1 MKYYVQF
8 MLICLFAVIGE
19 ALSTFF
25 KLPIPGSI
33 IGLFLLLIA
42 LQLKWIRLRHIH
54 AVAEFLIA
62 NMTILFL
69 PAGVGIMERWNAIS
83 ANIVPI
89 ILIIMGA
96 LVLNIVVIAVVVGF
110 IKNILKVITRRLN
123 VANFFN
129 TPLFGL
135 TLSVLA
141 YTIGLL
147 IIAVFLIL

>member
-1 MKYYVQF
+1 M
-8 MLICLFAVIGE
+8 
-19 ALSTFF
+19 
-25 KLPIPGSI
+25 
-33 IGLFLLLIA
+33 LLIA

-89 ILIIMGA
+89 ILIMGA

-110 IKNILKVITRRLN
+110 IKKHFEGDYEEVKR
-123 VANFFN
+123 
-129 TPLFGL
+129 G
-135 TLSVLA
+135 
-141 YTIGLL
+141 
-147 IIAVFLIL
+147 

>member
-1 MKYYVQF
+1 MIKPRRKREILVQF

-19 ALSTFF
+19 AISTFF

-69 PAGVGIMERWNAIS
+69 PAGVGIMDVGMLFQR
-83 ANIVPI
+83 
-89 ILIIMGA
+89 ILS
-96 LVLNIVVIAVVVGF
+96 L
-110 IKNILKVITRRLN
+110 
-123 VANFFN
+123 
-129 TPLFGL
+129 LF
-135 TLSVLA
+135 
-141 YTIGLL
+141 
-147 IIAVFLIL
+147 

>member
-54 AVAEFLIA
+54 AVAEFYA
-62 NMTILFL
+62 NMTILFCQQ
-69 PAGVGIMERWNAIS
+69 V
-83 ANIVPI
+83 
-89 ILIIMGA
+89 
-96 LVLNIVVIAVVVGF
+96 
-110 IKNILKVITRRLN
+110 
-123 VANFFN
+123 
-129 TPLFGL
+129 
-135 TLSVLA
+135 SVLWNVGMLFQR
-141 YTIGLL
+141 ILSLL
-147 IIAVFLIL
+147 F

>member
-19 ALSTFF
+19 AISTFF

-62 NMTILFL
+62 NMTILFFQNKRL
-69 PAGVGIMERWNAIS
+69 FKE
-83 ANIVPI
+83 
-89 ILIIMGA
+89 
-96 LVLNIVVIAVVVGF
+96 VVI
-110 IKNILKVITRRLN
+110 KNSYVTTYIGADKVPRLSKYK
-123 VANFFN
+123 FEYFKQ
-129 TPLFGL
+129 
-135 TLSVLA
+135 SD
-141 YTIGLL
+141 
-147 IIAVFLIL
+147 

>member
-19 ALSTFF
+19 AISTFF

-69 PAGVGIMERWNAIS
+69 PPAVGIMEKFDVIAPYLLP
-83 ANIVPI
+83 IVLIIFFAAVINI
-89 ILIIMGA
+89 ILIA
-96 LVLNIVVIAVVVGF
+96 FVVQF
-110 IKNILKVITRRLN
+110 IKRR
-123 VANFFN
+123 FEGDYEKGD
-129 TPLFGL
+129 TK
-135 TLSVLA
+135 
-141 YTIGLL
+141 
-147 IIAVFLIL
+147 

>member
-19 ALSTFF
+19 AISTFF

-62 NMTILFL
+62 NMYYPLL
-69 PAGVGIMERWNAIS
+69 PAGVGIMERWNAYFS
-83 ANIVPI
+83 EYCPYYFDYYGS
-89 ILIIMGA
+89 LG
-96 LVLNIVVIAVVVGF
+96 
-110 IKNILKVITRRLN
+110 
-123 VANFFN
+123 
-129 TPLFGL
+129 
-135 TLSVLA
+135 S
-141 YTIGLL
+141 
-147 IIAVFLIL
+147 

>member
-19 ALSTFF
+19 AISTFF

-69 PAGVGIMERWNAIS
+69 PAGVGINGTMECYFS
-83 ANIVPI
+83 EYCPYYFDYYGS
-89 ILIIMGA
+89 LG
-96 LVLNIVVIAVVVGF
+96 
-110 IKNILKVITRRLN
+110 
-123 VANFFN
+123 
-129 TPLFGL
+129 
-135 TLSVLA
+135 S
-141 YTIGLL
+141 
-147 IIAVFLIL
+147 

>member
-96 LVLNIVVIAVVVGF
+96 CRACANGSADADFGCTFFHGNHHNI
-110 IKNILKVITRRLN
+110 
-123 VANFFN
+123 
-129 TPLFGL
+129 
-135 TLSVLA
+135 A
-141 YTIGLL
+141 YSDSSCQQCSQTYHPVSYTHLDVYKRQHVHL
-147 IIAVFLIL
+147 

>member
-1 MKYYVQF
+1 MKYYIQF

-25 KLPIPGSI
+25 KLPVPGSI

-42 LQLKWIRLRHIH
+42 LQLKWIRPRHIH
-54 AVAEFLIA
+54 AVAEFLIV

-89 ILIIMGA
+89 ILGA
-96 LVLNIVVIAVVVGF
+96 LVLNIVVIAVVVVY
-110 IKNILKVITRRLN
+110 IKKHFEGDYEEVNHD
-123 VANFFN
+123 
-129 TPLFGL
+129 
-135 TLSVLA
+135 
-141 YTIGLL
+141 
-147 IIAVFLIL
+147 

>member
-19 ALSTFF
+19 AISTFF

-62 NMTILFL
+62 NMTIPIF
-69 PAGVGIMERWNAIS
+69 ASRCRYYGTMECYFSEYCPYYFDYYGELW
-83 ANIVPI
+83 
-89 ILIIMGA
+89 
-96 LVLNIVVIAVVVGF
+96 F
-110 IKNILKVITRRLN
+110 
-123 VANFFN
+123 
-129 TPLFGL
+129 L
-135 TLSVLA
+135 TLW
-141 YTIGLL
+141 
-147 IIAVFLIL
+147 

>member
-25 KLPIPGSI
+25 KLPVPGSI

-62 NMTILFL
+62 QRTFQFKQFLVFAVILCYLVF
-69 PAGVGIMERWNAIS
+69 G
-83 ANIVPI
+83 NII
-89 ILIIMGA
+89 
-96 LVLNIVVIAVVVGF
+96 
-110 IKNILKVITRRLN
+110 RQ
-123 VANFFN
+123 
-129 TPLFGL
+129 
-135 TLSVLA
+135 
-141 YTIGLL
+141 LL
-147 IIAVFLIL
+147 

>member
-1 MKYYVQF
+1 MKYYIQF

-25 KLPIPGSI
+25 KLPVPGSI

-42 LQLKWIRLRHIH
+42 LQLKWIRPRHIH

-83 ANIVPI
+83 ANITLCVFSKNTWECHACSTSKMCVWSVRQTSLKMGRQIRSRWRFPVDFRI
-89 ILIIMGA
+89 CLISIGS
-96 LVLNIVVIAVVVGF
+96 
-110 IKNILKVITRRLN
+110 LKRN
-123 VANFFN
+123 ME
-129 TPLFGL
+129 
-135 TLSVLA
+135 
-141 YTIGLL
+141 
-147 IIAVFLIL
+147 

>member
-1 MKYYVQF
+1 MKYYIQF

-25 KLPIPGSI
+25 KLPVPGSI

-69 PAGVGIMERWNAIS
+69 Q
-83 ANIVPI
+83 
-89 ILIIMGA
+89 
-96 LVLNIVVIAVVVGF
+96 AV
-110 IKNILKVITRRLN
+110 
-123 VANFFN
+123 
-129 TPLFGL
+129 
-135 TLSVLA
+135 SVLWND
-141 YTIGLL
+141 GML
-147 IIAVFLIL
+147 FRRILFQLF

>member
-69 PAGVGIMERWNAIS
+69 PAGVGIMERWNAS

-110 IKNILKVITRRLN
+110 IKKHFEGDYEEVKR
-123 VANFFN
+123 
-129 TPLFGL
+129 G
-135 TLSVLA
+135 
-141 YTIGLL
+141 
-147 IIAVFLIL
+147 

>member
-19 ALSTFF
+19 AISTFF

-62 NMTILFL
+62 NMTIL
-69 PAGVGIMERWNAIS
+69 ERWNAIS

-110 IKNILKVITRRLN
+110 IKKHFEGDYEEVKR
-123 VANFFN
+123 
-129 TPLFGL
+129 G
-135 TLSVLA
+135 
-141 YTIGLL
+141 
-147 IIAVFLIL
+147 

>member
-19 ALSTFF
+19 AISTFF

-54 AVAEFLIA
+54 AVAEFLIT

-69 PAGVGIMERWNAIS
+69 
-83 ANIVPI
+83 
-89 ILIIMGA
+89 
-96 LVLNIVVIAVVVGF
+96 
-110 IKNILKVITRRLN
+110 
-123 VANFFN
+123 
-129 TPLFGL
+129 
-135 TLSVLA
+135 SVLWNDGMLFQR
-141 YTIGLL
+141 ILSLL
-147 IIAVFLIL
+147 F

>member
-89 ILIIMGA
+89 ILIIMG
-96 LVLNIVVIAVVVGF
+96 VVDR
-110 IKNILKVITRRLN
+110 KSSTEKDTRRAGFYFILGGI
-123 VANFFN
+123 
-129 TPLFGL
+129 FGL
-135 TLSVLA
+135 FPFLGFVGGILTWIGSGMSVKD
-141 YTIGLL
+141 
-147 IIAVFLIL
+147 

>member
-19 ALSTFF
+19 AISTFF

-33 IGLFLLLIA
+33 IGLFFLIA

-96 LVLNIVVIAVVVGF
+96 LVLNIVVIAVVVVY
-110 IKNILKVITRRLN
+110 IKKHFEGDYEEVKR
-123 VANFFN
+123 
-129 TPLFGL
+129 G
-135 TLSVLA
+135 
-141 YTIGLL
+141 
-147 IIAVFLIL
+147 

>member
-1 MKYYVQF
+1 
-8 MLICLFAVIGE
+8 MLRL
-19 ALSTFF
+19 
-25 KLPIPGSI
+25 
-33 IGLFLLLIA
+33 A

-110 IKNILKVITRRLN
+110 IKKHFEGDYEEVKR
-123 VANFFN
+123 
-129 TPLFGL
+129 G
-135 TLSVLA
+135 
-141 YTIGLL
+141 
-147 IIAVFLIL
+147 